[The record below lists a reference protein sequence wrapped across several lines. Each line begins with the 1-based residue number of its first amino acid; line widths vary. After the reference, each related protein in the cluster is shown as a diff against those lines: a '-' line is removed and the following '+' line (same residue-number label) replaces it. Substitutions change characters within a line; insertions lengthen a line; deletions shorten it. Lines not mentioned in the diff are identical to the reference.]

1 MRSLRS
7 VTGSPALA
15 LAVAGALAGCSLLP
29 GAASPVPVPVEQQ
42 PVGVEVAVPPERMR
56 LEMNNGTTIV
66 VVLSVNGGVGREFAP
81 GSVADLGVA
90 ELGPLPWR
98 AKVSTIHARKL
109 LDLRVNAGD
118 VTVTNEGGGSTSSRG
133 AARVAD
139 LSCGRIDLWVG
150 QQPSGPAPGGGTPG
164 DCDP

>member
-1 MRSLRS
+1 MSLRAGAS
-7 VTGSPALA
+7 SLA
-15 LAVAGALAGCSLLP
+15 LAVAVAGALSGCSLLP
-29 GAASPVPVPVEQQ
+29 GASATPVPIEQL
-42 PVGVEVAVPPERMR
+42 PVGVEVPIPPERMR

-81 GSVADLGVA
+81 GSVANLGIT

-109 LDLRVNAGD
+109 LDLTVNAGD
-118 VTVTNEGGGSTSSRG
+118 ITVTNEGGGSTSAKG
-133 AARVAD
+133 DGARVD
-139 LSCGRIDLWVG
+139 LSCGRIDLWSG
-150 QQPSGPAPGGGTPG
+150 TPMLGPAPGPGTPG